1 MDDSHQGRQ
10 QSAMRWKSAP
20 QIVIGILSISILVVV
35 STTARQSPLNPSS
48 TPPPVDHDGFVRHTE
63 VITVQVPMQFFR
75 HWRQTSAGHLE
86 NTLRG
91 TSKIAGVA
99 YTEMIRGRWPQ
110 PGARRRVVRKDGNES
125 LEEVLENSWP
135 TRFRYEVWGFTDQER
150 ILTNYLVGEFQYRE
164 VPGGTEVRW
173 TYSFHRRHLLIEP
186 ILSIEVRNRVPEF
199 MQTALRNLK
208 EEAED
213 AYKEDGTKR
222 S

>member
-1 MDDSHQGRQ
+1 
-10 QSAMRWKSAP
+10 MRWKSAP

-48 TPPPVDHDGFVRHTE
+48 TPPPVDHHGFVSHTE

-75 HWRQTSAGHLE
+75 QWRQTSSGHLG

-99 YTEMIRGRWPQ
+99 YTEMIRGTWPQ

-150 ILTNYLVGEFQYRE
+150 ILTNYLVGEFQYRG
-164 VPGGTEVRW
+164 VPEGTEVKW
-173 TYSFHRRHLLIEP
+173 TYSFHRRYLLTTP
-186 ILSIEVRNRVPEF
+186 ILSIEVHNRVPEF
-199 MQTALRNLK
+199 MRTALQSMK
-208 EEAED
+208 EEAEE
-213 AYKEDGTKR
+213 AYSKDGTKR
-222 S
+222 E

>member
-1 MDDSHQGRQ
+1 
-10 QSAMRWKSAP
+10 
-20 QIVIGILSISILVVV
+20 
-35 STTARQSPLNPSS
+35 
-48 TPPPVDHDGFVRHTE
+48 
-63 VITVQVPMQFFR
+63 
-75 HWRQTSAGHLE
+75 
-86 NTLRG
+86 
-91 TSKIAGVA
+91 
-99 YTEMIRGRWPQ
+99 MIRGTWPQ

-164 VPGGTEVRW
+164 VPEGTEVRW
-173 TYSFHRRHLLIEP
+173 TYSFHRRYLLIEP
-186 ILSIEVRNRVPEF
+186 FLSIEVRNRVPEF
-199 MQTALRNLK
+199 MQTALRHLK